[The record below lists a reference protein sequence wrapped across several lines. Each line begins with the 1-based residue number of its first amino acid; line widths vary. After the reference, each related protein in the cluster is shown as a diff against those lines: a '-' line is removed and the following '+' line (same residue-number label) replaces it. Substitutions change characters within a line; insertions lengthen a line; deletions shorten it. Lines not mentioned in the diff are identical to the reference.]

1 MRPRVTW
8 FVTGVEQLIVV
19 VLLVL
24 LAVALAA
31 GTAQLVVS
39 VVLDSVH
46 RWNSVHTIDEL
57 AELRAVFSGFLLI
70 LIGIELMKTIAMYLQ
85 EHLVHV
91 EVVLTVAM
99 IAVARHAIDIDYNA
113 AGAGQMVGTG
123 VLVLALAGSHYLF
136 RRSMSRAEGGLVR
149 STRLDSPSQTSGESS
164 KVGPAQT
171 Q

>member
-1 MRPRVTW
+1 MRRRSFIRDLESVRGPLTSPFGAKERVDDTSGSSARLRLPVTR

-46 RWNSVHTIDEL
+46 RWNEVHTIDEL

-70 LIGIELMKTIAMYLQ
+70 LI
-85 EHLVHV
+85 
-91 EVVLTVAM
+91 
-99 IAVARHAIDIDYNA
+99 
-113 AGAGQMVGTG
+113 
-123 VLVLALAGSHYLF
+123 
-136 RRSMSRAEGGLVR
+136 
-149 STRLDSPSQTSGESS
+149 
-164 KVGPAQT
+164 
-171 Q
+171 